1 MKFIGILVLGILIGC
16 GAAGGYAYTLL
27 QEAQKRLIAAETSRD
42 AISKTVKEQEEQLKG
57 ALAARSSLEGDL
69 RASKGQLNQVQ
80 SALKETKDQ
89 LGQVQ
94 SALAES
100 KERLEE
106 SKDRLAQ
113 AQSAREA
120 AEAALAQAKK
130 AAPQ

>member
-27 QEAQKRLIAAETSRD
+27 QEAQQILTAAETSRD
-42 AISKTVKEQEEQLKG
+42 AIGKTVKEQEEQLKG
-57 ALAARSSLEGDL
+57 ALAAKSSLEADL
-69 RASKGQLNQVQ
+69 RASKAQLNQVQ

-94 SALAES
+94 SAL
-100 KERLEE
+100 EE
-106 SKDRLAQ
+106 SKDKLAQ

>member
-27 QEAQKRLIAAETSRD
+27 QEAQQRLTATEASRD
-42 AISKTVKEQEEQLKG
+42 AISKTVREQEEQLKG
-57 ALAARSSLEGDL
+57 ALAARSSLEADL
-69 RASKGQLNQVQ
+69 RASKAQLNQVQ

-94 SALAES
+94 SAL
-100 KERLEE
+100 EE
-106 SKDRLAQ
+106 SKDKLAQ